1 MRVLLV
7 EPSPELREAF
17 AQALVAEGHA
27 VTSIAHPG
35 VALGVAHETSPQ
47 VVVLDASLSPA
58 GAARF
63 VGELRHDGALRDVPI
78 AGIAYLLG
86 SEHGILA
93 AGVQCCLRR
102 LPAPED
108 IVKAVCWAGEV
119 YENSR
124 SCG

>member
-7 EPSPELREAF
+7 EPNPDLREAF
-17 AQALVAEGHA
+17 AQALIAEGHA
-27 VTSIAHPG
+27 VTSIADPG
-35 VALGVAHETSPQ
+35 AALRVAHETSPQ

-63 VGELRHDGALRDVPI
+63 VGELRHDGELRDVPV

-86 SEHGILA
+86 SERGILS

-102 LPAPED
+102 LPLPEE
-108 IVKAVCWAGEV
+108 IVKAVRWAGE
-119 YENSR
+119 
-124 SCG
+124 